1 MVLIILAHFV
11 RVGLPSS
18 QMRHPSWVNDAD
30 TSTKDTNYDKK
41 GRIPNWLSKQ
51 NSTDSFFWDQMKDS
65 EDPNHKERAAT
76 SKDTNRIPD
85 WLTKSIEDRSDQ
97 YNSGT

>member
-1 MVLIILAHFV
+1 
-11 RVGLPSS
+11 
-18 QMRHPSWVNDAD
+18 MRHPSWVDD
-30 TSTKDTNYDKK
+30 TKDTNYDKK

-65 EDPNHKERAAT
+65 EVDPDHKERAAT
-76 SKDTNRIPD
+76 SKVHANRIPD
-85 WLTKSIEDRSDQ
+85 WLSKSIEDRSDQ